1 MVQQQKQKI
10 FYRRAIRVGNSSG
23 ILLPKSLLGADV
35 RVTLISPPT
44 NIKRD
49 SMSILSPILEN
60 ILGVYLIS
68 NEKNKIE
75 LLAISTNIN
84 RHMEK
89 GKYAIDVSPL
99 QHLRKSLKEK
109 PEIKI
114 KLAKAKT
121 IINAKLL
128 SEIKKEFKI

>member
-1 MVQQQKQKI
+1 
-10 FYRRAIRVGNSSG
+10 
-23 ILLPKSLLGADV
+23 LLGADV
-35 RVTLISPPT
+35 RVTLISPPI
-44 NIKRD
+44 NIKKD

-68 NEKNKIE
+68 NENNKIE
-75 LLAISTNIN
+75 LLAISININ

-109 PEIKI
+109 PEIKL

>member
-35 RVTLISPPT
+35 RVTLISPPI
-44 NIKRD
+44 NIKKD

-68 NEKNKIE
+68 NENNKIE
-75 LLAISTNIN
+75 LLAISININ

-109 PEIKI
+109 PEIKL

>member
-1 MVQQQKQKI
+1 
-10 FYRRAIRVGNSSG
+10 
-23 ILLPKSLLGADV
+23 
-35 RVTLISPPT
+35 
-44 NIKRD
+44 
-49 SMSILSPILEN
+49 
-60 ILGVYLIS
+60 
-68 NEKNKIE
+68 
-75 LLAISTNIN
+75 
-84 RHMEK
+84 MEK

-109 PEIKI
+109 PEIKL